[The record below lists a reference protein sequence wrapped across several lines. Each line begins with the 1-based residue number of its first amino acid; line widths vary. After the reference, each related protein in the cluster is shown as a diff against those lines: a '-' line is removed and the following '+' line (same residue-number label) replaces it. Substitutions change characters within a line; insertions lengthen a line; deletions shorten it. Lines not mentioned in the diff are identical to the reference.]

1 MFRTRLLLCA
11 LLLGIFPARALERPE
26 VTFKVFQFP
35 PNMIPRI
42 DGDDD
47 DWAMVPDSYAIGM
60 DQLVDTEAPAG
71 TVTPRD
77 PKKLDVKVK
86 VGWVKGLNRLYFL
99 YEASKDYWDFSRP
112 DLHNDIFEVV
122 VDGDLSGGPLIDEYH
137 RDVWTQQ
144 AVGDMSKL
152 DPRISSSDAYFAQQ
166 GAHAQNYH
174 IFTPA
179 KDKDWTMD
187 WGCAQYTKELPYAN
201 HALKY
206 NFKPGEPGKLVLEF
220 YITPFDYA
228 GCEGPERAVESVLTE
243 NKLIGLSWAVIAY
256 HDPKSNA
263 RQFWNLS
270 HKQTFFGNASDLVG
284 FRLMPLEPQFQKPI
298 DAQWTYN
305 IVDMDRRIVAF
316 KDQSVGQITSWK
328 WDFGDGA
335 ASTAQL
341 SRAYGGTGQKGDSGD
356 GSTSTEQNPIHQ
368 YADRPGREG
377 DYSVTLEVTGP
388 KGTSRLTKVWQIHLR
403 GSSPPAAVQP

>member
-1 MFRTRLLLCA
+1 MLRARILLCA
-11 LLLGIFPARALERPE
+11 MLLTIFPARALERPE
-26 VTFKVFQFP
+26 ITFKVFQFP

-42 DGDDD
+42 DGNDD

-60 DQLVDTEAPAG
+60 DQLIDTEAPAG

-99 YEASKDYWDFSRP
+99 YEANKDYWDFSAP
-112 DLHNDIFEVV
+112 GLHNDIFEIV
-122 VDGDLSGGPLIDEYH
+122 VDGDLSGGPLIDMH
-137 RDVWTQQ
+137 HSDVWNPK
-144 AVGDMSKL
+144 AVGEMSNI

-166 GAHAQNYH
+166 GAQAQNYH

-179 KDKDWTMD
+179 LDKDWTMD

-270 HKQTFFGNASDLVG
+270 HKQTFFGNASELVG

-305 IVDMDRRIVAF
+305 IADMDRGIVAF

-335 ASTAQL
+335 
-341 SRAYGGTGQKGDSGD
+341 
-356 GSTSTEQNPIHQ
+356 TSTEQNPIHQ
-368 YADRPGREG
+368 YAGRPGREG

-388 KGTSRLTKVWQIHLR
+388 KGTSRLAKVWQVHLR
-403 GSSPPAAVQP
+403 GSTPAANAPSAAASPAAVKP

>member
-1 MFRTRLLLCA
+1 
-11 LLLGIFPARALERPE
+11 
-26 VTFKVFQFP
+26 
-35 PNMIPRI
+35 MIPRI
-42 DGDDD
+42 DGNDD

-99 YEASKDYWDFSRP
+99 YEANKDYWDFSAP
-112 DLHNDIFEVV
+112 GLHNDIFEVV
-122 VDGDLSGGPLIDEYH
+122 VDGDLSGGPLIDQYH
-137 RDVWTQQ
+137 SDVWKPE
-144 AVGDMSKL
+144 AVGEMSKL

-179 KDKDWTMD
+179 LDKDWTMD

-201 HALKY
+201 HAIKY

-228 GCEGPERAVESVLTE
+228 GCEGPDRAVESVLTE

-270 HKQTFFGNASDLVG
+270 HKQTFFGNASELVG

-298 DAQWTYN
+298 DSQWTYN
-305 IVDMDRRIVAF
+305 IVDMDRRLVAF

-335 ASTAQL
+335 
-341 SRAYGGTGQKGDSGD
+341 
-356 GSTSTEQNPIHQ
+356 TSTEQNPIHQ
-368 YADRPGREG
+368 YADTRPGREG

-388 KGTSRLTKVWQIHLR
+388 KGTSRLAKVWQVHLR
-403 GSSPPAAVQP
+403 SSSPPAAVKP